1 MTITP
6 QRVTWQQY
14 RKQLWQSLSKTEG
27 SIPRVYS
34 DGKGIPTIGVGYA
47 LVVGRPGSYKLRS
60 TGPVPSVLKN
70 KLTVADRTLLRR
82 QVRLLN
88 NQLTAQ
94 DRRYYQTTMVIHK
107 GKQKSLWSIAELTTN
122 RQTTPPGQPARP
134 IRLDETQINNLA
146 RIAIPDVGGR
156 SRTLKKGNLN
166 RFSFTLSQG
175 EPRQLFNEII
185 TKFEKDLRTNIRKGH
200 VRVPGVNAA
209 AANRLAGA
217 LLTPPESDRR
227 GRGHASREA
236 IALVSL
242 AYNGV
247 RFPSTI
253 KAALRGDRAE
263 MYYEV
268 VYRSNRG
275 KIIGVADRRNH
286 EGNFLLPRSWT
297 DADHRQFVAM
307 KRRHAS
313 VIEAYENHPRL
324 TSLMRQGITN
334 FGTLGRVGRG
344 GRRRAPTPPRLSK
357 FHPFQ
362 SRDIDAILFNANN
375 PNNELRQLIQM
386 GGMSGRTDLDP
397 IRRAKAPMP
406 DTPIALAQAGKPAP
420 RRDKVPFEI
429 FNTVLSSPGLVK
441 KFTTMM
447 FEDAVTKGLKNV
459 SRIAREGGLAKAVGA
474 LQTGLNDL
482 ARRDAKAEGTG
493 RSKAPPTAAAQ
504 PIKPASFQLPTLKVD
519 GQFGPKTLMSL
530 MATTVKA
537 GPAKVEESVG
547 VAQFRDFAAKARK
560 TSDASGL
567 AKAAETAFGR
577 LLDPPPT
584 RTTAGA
590 PKPEATAI
598 QKAINA
604 IDFGAFARPLVEDR
618 LIGPVTTQAFG
629 DTMAKFDEDRFS
641 EDFALTNGF

>member
-47 LVVGRPGSYKLRS
+47 LVVGKPGSYKLRS

-70 KLTVADRTLLRR
+70 KFTVADRTLLRR

-88 NQLTAQ
+88 NRLTAQ
-94 DRRYYQTTMVIHK
+94 DRHYYQTTMVIHK
-107 GKQKSLWSIAELTTN
+107 GKRKSLWSIAELTIN
-122 RQTTPPGQPARP
+122 RRPTPPGQPARP

-166 RFSFTLSQG
+166 RFSFTLGQG
-175 EPRQLFNEII
+175 VPRQLFNETIS
-185 TKFEKDLRTNIRKGH
+185 KFEKDLRTNIRKGH
-200 VRVPGVNAA
+200 VRVPGVSAA
-209 AANRLAGA
+209 AASRLAGA

-247 RFPSTI
+247 RFPGTI

-268 VYRSNRG
+268 VYQTNPR
-275 KIIGVADRRNH
+275 KTIGVADRRNH
-286 EGNFLLPRSWT
+286 EGSFLLPRSWT
-297 DADHRQFVAM
+297 DADQRQFVAM
-307 KRRHAS
+307 KRRHAGA
-313 VIEAYENHPRL
+313 IEAYESNPRI
-324 TSLMRQGITN
+324 TSLMRQGILR
-334 FGTLGRVGRG
+334 FGTQRRDARGRLSRE
-344 GRRRAPTPPRLSK
+344 PTLPVLSK
-357 FHPFQ
+357 FFPSQ

-375 PNNELRQLIQM
+375 PNNRLRQLIQM
-386 GGMSGRTDLDP
+386 GGLSGRTDLDP

-406 DTPIALAQAGKPAP
+406 DTPIALAQAGVPAP
-420 RRDKVPFEI
+420 RRDKVPFDI

-447 FEDAVTKGLKNV
+447 FDDAVMKGLKNV
-459 SRIAREGGLAKAVGA
+459 GRMAREDSLPKAVA
-474 LQTGLNDL
+474 TLQTGLNDL
-482 ARRDAKAEGTG
+482 ARRDAKAEETA
-493 RSKAPPTAAAQ
+493 RRKALPGAAAQ
-504 PIKPASFQLPTLKVD
+504 PANPISFPLPMLKVD
-519 GQFGPKTLMSL
+519 GNFGPKTLMSL
-530 MATTVKA
+530 MATTAKA

-547 VAQFRDFAAKARK
+547 ITQFRDFAAKARK
-560 TSDASGL
+560 TGGL
-567 AKAAETAFGR
+567 AKAAETSFGR
-577 LLDPPPT
+577 LFDPPPT
-584 RTTAGA
+584 KTFASA

-598 QKAINA
+598 QKAINGLG
-604 IDFGAFARPLVEDR
+604 IGDFTRPLVEDG

-629 DTMAKFDEDRFS
+629 DTIAKFDEDRFS
-641 EDFALTNGF
+641 KDFALTNGF